1 MKRLRLNRLLLW
13 LRNTRIGFLA
23 LLLVLLWAKTLFG
36 YFFDFS
42 LGLNDPLQYTL
53 LILNPLGTGIILLS
67 LGLYPKHARRGYLL
81 GIIVYILSTLLLLA
95 NVLYYREF
103 TDFLTVTTILGVSK
117 VSQGLGASSLSMVK
131 PHDIIYVLDIVL
143 VALTYLGYG
152 IWNIWRYI
160 HNQPLK
166 WPHFGLSLDAS
177 RMPFHLPQAVTVFGV
192 AFFALLT
199 ATSEMN
205 RPQLLTRTF
214 DRNYIVK
221 YLGLAPFTIYDA
233 AKTAQNNQV
242 RAQADSANLDP
253 VLQYT
258 RSHYAEPNASYY
270 GAAKGKNVI
279 IIHLESFQQFLI
291 GQKIDGQ
298 EVTPFLNS
306 LIKEK
311 DTLSFNNFFHQVGLG
326 KTSDAENML
335 ETSTFGI
342 ANGSLFSSLGTE
354 NTFEGAPAI
363 LKQRAGYT
371 SAVFHGGS
379 ASFWNRDNVYKS
391 LGYDN
396 YFSGNFYNHDE
407 KAATEYGIKDKLMLA
422 ETPKYLE
429 HLQQPFYTKI
439 ITTSN
444 HNPFYITQADSDFPD
459 AGTDDATING
469 YFKTAHYLDE
479 ALREFFDY
487 LKTSG
492 LEKNSLVML
501 YGDHFGISN
510 DRNTTLAPLLGKD
523 PSKWTAFD
531 NAQLQRVP
539 LIFHMPGLKGGI
551 NNTYGGEID
560 VLPTLLHLLGIS
572 SKRYVQFGTDLL
584 SSQHDDVVAFRNHN
598 FVTPKYTVLG
608 SKVYDNT
615 TGKLVTMTPT
625 LQAAITK
632 DQKSVDTRLSLSD
645 DVANRNLLR
654 FYVPLGFKPVN
665 PGQYDYNQSLSKVLS
680 LEHSL
685 GSKSTSL
692 YSKNNDQST
701 TNLYQTDAPEL
712 ADDTQPITDFPEK
725 VQAQTDSSASES
737 ESSSSETV
745 DIRTKQIK

>member
-166 WPHFGLSLDAS
+166 WPHFGLSLDTS

-258 RSHYAEPNASYY
+258 RSHYAAPNASYY

-625 LQAAITK
+625 LQAVITK

-680 LEHSL
+680 IEHSL

>member
-23 LLLVLLWAKTLFG
+23 LLLFLLWAKTLFG

-166 WPHFGLSLDAS
+166 WPHFGLSLDTS

-258 RSHYAEPNASYY
+258 RSHYAAPNASYY

-625 LQAAITK
+625 LQAVITK

-680 LEHSL
+680 IEHSL

>member
-1 MKRLRLNRLLLW
+1 MKRLRLNQLLQW
-13 LRNTRIGFLA
+13 VRNTRIGFLA
-23 LLLVLLWAKTLFG
+23 LLLFLLSAKPIVG
-36 YFFDFS
+36 YFVDFS

-67 LGLYPKHARRGYLL
+67 LGLYPKHARRGYAIGLL
-81 GIIVYILSTLLLLA
+81 VYILSTLLLLA
-95 NVLYYREF
+95 NILYYREF

-131 PHDIIYVLDIVL
+131 PHDLIYILDIVIVIL
-143 VALTYLGYG
+143 AYLGYS

-160 HNQPLK
+160 HNQRLK
-166 WPHFGLSLDAS
+166 WPHFGLSLDTS
-177 RMPFHLPQAVTVFGV
+177 RLPFHLPQAVTVFGI
-192 AFFALLT
+192 AFFALMT
-199 ATSEMN
+199 AVSEMN

-258 RSHYAEPNASYY
+258 RSHYAAPNASYY

-363 LKQRAGYT
+363 LNQRAGYT

-391 LGYDN
+391 LGYNN

-479 ALREFFDY
+479 ALREFFNY
-487 LKTSG
+487 LKASG

-523 PSKWTAFD
+523 ASDWNGFD
-531 NAQLQRVP
+531 DAQLQRVP
-539 LIFHMPGLKGGI
+539 LIFHMPGLKGGV

-584 SSQHDDVVAFRNHN
+584 SNQHDNVVAFRNHI

-615 TGKLVTMTPT
+615 TGKLVTMTPA
-625 LQAAITK
+625 LQATIDK
-632 DQKSVDTRLSLSD
+632 EQKSVDTRLSLSD

-654 FYVPLGFKPVN
+654 FYVPLGFKPIN
-665 PGQYDYNQSLSKVLS
+665 PSQYDYNQSLSNVLS
-680 LEHSL
+680 IEHGR

-692 YSKNNDQST
+692 YSENNDQST
-701 TNLYQTDAPEL
+701 TGLYQTDAPEL
-712 ADDTQPITDFPEK
+712 ADDTSPITDFPEK
-725 VQAQTDSSASES
+725 VQNQTDSSASS
-737 ESSSSETV
+737 SASSSSSTLN
-745 DIRTKQIK
+745 IKNNQLK

>member
-13 LRNTRIGFLA
+13 LRNTRIGFLT
-23 LLLVLLWAKTLFG
+23 LLLILLWAKTLFA

-67 LGLYPKHARRGYLL
+67 FGLYPKHARRGYLL

-103 TDFLTVTTILGVSK
+103 TDFLTVNTILGVSK
-117 VSQGLGASSLSMVK
+117 VSQGLGASSLSMVT
-131 PHDIIYVLDIVL
+131 PHDIIYVLDFAL
-143 VALTYLGYG
+143 VALTYLGYSV
-152 IWNIWRYI
+152 WNIWRYI

-166 WPHFGLSLDAS
+166 WPHFGFSLDTS
-177 RMPFHLPQAVTVFGV
+177 RMPFHLPQAVTVFGL

-199 ATSEMN
+199 AASEMN

-242 RAQADSANLDP
+242 RSQADSANLDP

-258 RSHYAEPNASYY
+258 RSHYAAPNASYY
-270 GAAKGKNVI
+270 GVAKGKNVI

-391 LGYDN
+391 LGYDD

-479 ALREFFDY
+479 ALREFFNY
-487 LKTSG
+487 LKASG

-510 DRNTTLAPLLGKD
+510 DRNPTLAPLLGKD

-539 LIFHMPGLKGGI
+539 LIFHMPGLKGGV
-551 NNTYGGEID
+551 NSTYGGEID

-608 SKVYDNT
+608 GKVYDNT

-625 LQAAITK
+625 LKKTITK
-632 DQKSVDTRLSLSD
+632 EQKSVDTRLTLSD

-665 PGQYDYNQSLSKVLS
+665 PAQYDYNQSLSKVLS
-680 LEHSL
+680 IEHSL

-701 TNLYQTDAPEL
+701 TDLYQTDAPEL
-712 ADDTQPITDFPEK
+712 ADDKQPITDFPEK
-725 VQAQTDSSASES
+725 VQAQTESSASES